1 MWVVN
6 PLVTL
11 PSPHLEALARPSY
24 PEVLQIKERTPTIS
38 SFVGFTFKLTFV
50 SFKEFGGAFAL
61 VEEATWFS
69 PIVVV
74 LKKNGKF
81 WIYMDFRKLNVAM
94 KKDPY
99 FLPLME
105 EILYMV
111 AEHGVYLFMDDLS
124 LYH

>member
-1 MWVVN
+1 
-6 PLVTL
+6 
-11 PSPHLEALARPSY
+11 
-24 PEVLQIKERTPTIS
+24 
-38 SFVGFTFKLTFV
+38 
-50 SFKEFGGAFAL
+50 
-61 VEEATWFS
+61 
-69 PIVVV
+69 
-74 LKKNGKF
+74 
-81 WIYMDFRKLNVAM
+81 MDFRKLNVAM